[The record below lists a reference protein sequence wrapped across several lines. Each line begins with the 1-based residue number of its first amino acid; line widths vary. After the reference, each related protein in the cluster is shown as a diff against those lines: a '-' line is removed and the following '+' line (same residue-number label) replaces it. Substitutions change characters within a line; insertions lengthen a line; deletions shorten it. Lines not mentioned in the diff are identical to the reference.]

1 MIKLIMYQQVKKY
14 KDAGCTW
21 REIASRTG
29 LDVKTVKKYSK
40 MTLEQYQEYYASF
53 HLRVK
58 CFDQYEA
65 EIINIFKK
73 SNISKV
79 SAAAIYD
86 HLEELHG
93 DLPASERSFR
103 NYFAHLRASGKL
115 QQEPHRLY
123 EPVEP
128 LPMGRQMQLD
138 FGEYRMKDGQKYY
151 ILAAILSAGRCRYV
165 KLFGRPLTSR
175 DLIEGLCDCFTYYG
189 GMPHEICIDQDH
201 LMVVDENKGDVI
213 LTREFRQYRDEMGF
227 DLYVC
232 RKADPESKGK
242 VENLV
247 NFVKRSFFSTR
258 SFSDLEEAR
267 ERLIKWLA
275 RRANGKKCAATGRE
289 PCEHLKE
296 ERRYLKPLRN
306 SIFAIADKE
315 KRELRK
321 VDKLGQVSV
330 RGAKLCLPS
339 EYASKTVSVFI
350 GADEVHIFDSMN
362 AGEPIAVYSLTTGLS
377 RAPIVR
383 QKSLRQGRSADLKK
397 ALLDRFHFREWKQF
411 VEENFKCY
419 PRYRSDQY
427 NDFVKKFPKEPDM
440 QAFTEA
446 VKYCLANNTVSM
458 SMLYDTYIS
467 VFSGK
472 RLEPEKQTKSYN
484 LLTNKRYVS
493 PVVATRKV
501 ELYTRLVALESSAEV
516 KA

>member
-1 MIKLIMYQQVKKY
+1 MIKLSMYQKVKNY
-14 KDAGCTW
+14 KDAGCTLK
-21 REIASRTG
+21 EIASRTG
-29 LDVKTVKKYSK
+29 LDVKTIKKYSK

-65 EIINIFKK
+65 EIINIFKN
-73 SNISKV
+73 SNIQKV

-86 HLEELHG
+86 RLEEKHG
-93 DLPASERSFR
+93 VLPASERSFR
-103 NYFAHLRASGKL
+103 SYFAYLRTSGKL

-123 EPVEP
+123 EPVDP

-151 ILAAILSAGRCRYV
+151 ILAAILSASRCRYV
-165 KLFGRPLTSR
+165 KLFDRPLTTR
-175 DLIEGLCDCFTYYG
+175 DLIKGLCDCFTYYG
-189 GMPHEICIDQDH
+189 GMPHEICIDQDR

-213 LTREFRQYRDEMGF
+213 LTREFQQYRDEMGF

-275 RRANGKKCAATGRE
+275 RRANGKKCAATGRQ
-289 PCEHLKE
+289 PYEHLNE
-296 ERRYLKPLRN
+296 ERRHLKSLRN
-306 SIFAIADKE
+306 SIFFVADKE

-330 RGAKLCLPS
+330 RGAKLRLPS

-350 GADEVHIFDSMN
+350 GAEEVHIFQSLN
-362 AGEPIAVYSLTTGLS
+362 ASEPIAVYSMITGLS
-377 RAPIVR
+377 LAPIVR
-383 QKSLRQGRSADLKK
+383 QKSLRKRRSDDLKK
-397 ALLDRFHFREWKQF
+397 ALFDRFHFREWKQF
-411 VEENFKCY
+411 VAENFK
-419 PRYRSDQY
+419 RYSRYCSDQY
-427 NDFVKKFPKEPDM
+427 NDFMKKFSKEPDM

-472 RLEPEKQTKSYN
+472 RLEPEIQAKSYK
-484 LLTNKRYVS
+484 LLSNKRYIS

-501 ELYTRLVALESSAEV
+501 ESYTKLITVEASVEV
-516 KA
+516 KE